1 MIPNRARDTQ
11 VVKDFLE
18 DLADMDQVVTIYS
31 EMDTSRYSQLC
42 HDEMG
47 WFACMIRPTV
57 NLANTDSLIVR
68 SRSLGDD
75 CAVFRSVR
83 KPLVLANIPDH
94 DSFCES
100 TLQPRVIY
108 NSFCG

>member
-31 EMDTSRYSQLC
+31 EMDTARYSQLC

-47 WFACMIRPTV
+47 
-57 NLANTDSLIVR
+57 
-68 SRSLGDD
+68 
-75 CAVFRSVR
+75 
-83 KPLVLANIPDH
+83 
-94 DSFCES
+94 
-100 TLQPRVIY
+100 
-108 NSFCG
+108 